1 MQSGKS
7 TENIP
12 ILSHE
17 AGNFWK
23 RKSAPVPG
31 LLIYLETNTSALESS
46 NKTRGESTL
55 F

>member
-1 MQSGKS
+1 MSSGKS
-7 TENIP
+7 TEDLP

-23 RKSAPVPG
+23 RKYASIPG
-31 LLIYLETNTSALESS
+31 LLNYLEMNTSALASM
-46 NKTRGESTL
+46 NRTRGESTL